1 MSSHDHLCELAIS
14 RSGFVFDPQT
24 GATFTLNLTGLTI
37 VDALKQGATLEH
49 VVSRLREAYA
59 EAPSSLQQDVA
70 VFMAELRQHGLT
82 SGDDAAQSDHDTP
95 RGQS

>member
-14 RSGFVFDPQT
+14 RSGFVFDPHT

-37 VDALKQGATLEH
+37 VDALKQGATLEQ
-49 VVSRLREAYA
+49 VVSRLRETYA

-82 SGDDAAQSDHDTP
+82 SGDDAAQRDHDTP